1 MWPSSLAVRMPPCHG
16 GGRRFKS
23 DLGRH
28 LYAGIAQ
35 LVEHLTCNEDVAGS
49 SPVSSSIHSWIAQ
62 LVEQSAVNRSV
73 VGSSPTPGANY
84 HAGIA
89 QR

>member
-28 LYAGIAQ
+28 AGIAQ

-73 VGSSPTPGANY
+73 VGSSPTPGAIY
-84 HAGIA
+84 M
-89 QR
+89 RE

>member
-1 MWPSSLAVRMPPCHG
+1 MKQSNMAQLLAAKVPY
-16 GGRRFKS
+16 
-23 DLGRH
+23 
-28 LYAGIAQ
+28 YAGIAQ

-73 VGSSPTPGANY
+73 VGSSPTPGAIY